1 MSVSDPSVALSGGG
15 LTLQQQAG
23 DIFGQ
28 ATSRGYPSQ
37 DQRDDAA
44 YLELSGAA
52 DTVTVQQ
59 VNVSEP
65 PNLAAAAALM
75 SQLAAVIQS
84 RSAAAASAFEVLSA
98 ATTLTMTAD

>member
-1 MSVSDPSVALSGGG
+1 MSVSDPSIALSGGG
-15 LTLQQQAG
+15 LTPQQQAG

-28 ATSRGYPSQ
+28 VASRAYPSQ
-37 DQRDDAA
+37 DQLDDAT

-52 DTVTVQQ
+52 STATVQQ

-75 SQLAAVIQS
+75 SQLTAVIQS
-84 RSAAAASAFEVLSA
+84 RAASATSALQVLSA

>member
-1 MSVSDPSVALSGGG
+1 MSVSDPSIALSGGG
-15 LTLQQQAG
+15 LTPQQQAS

-28 ATSRGYPSQ
+28 GTSRGYPSQ
-37 DQRDDAA
+37 DQLDDAA

-52 DTVTVQQ
+52 STLTVQQ

-75 SQLAAVIQS
+75 SQLTAAIQS
-84 RSAAAASAFEVLSA
+84 RSSAATSAFEVLSA
-98 ATTLTMTAD
+98 ATTLTLTAE